1 MALLLLMTC
10 LRFLLLLTGGRVFL
24 ALIVLVIKLLVMEY
38 IVSRNRSDIYRES
51 YEKSALYFFSLHVIV
66 IPRMRN
72 ETSFA

>member
-51 YEKSALYFFSLHVIV
+51 YEKSALYSCSLHVIV
-66 IPRMRN
+66 IPWM
-72 ETSFA
+72 